1 MSEIKVKLLSHWG
14 PGDQRVCESAWTS
27 TYDRDKFETKTEEQI
42 DKVINIVVGQ
52 GHGTPLESTWLE
64 FYLEIPIYIERQ
76 LDKYRMTQQY
86 QDIRN
91 VYDEDSVN
99 RLYKQYQRK
108 YLETL
113 KHVPSGK
120 KQSEMTPQEL
130 EWSYIACGYE
140 RLLDN
145 LTMFTAGGLEITA
158 NFAPMGRDN
167 ITQNELSGRYRTIP
181 NRFIEMPTDVAE
193 IVCKAKNNALQPDPV
208 DGHMGGQW
216 DSRSLKSWW
225 SNQLHEQYRKYY
237 SDVEDLQKAVKEG
250 LITQSEYKRAR
261 EFLRG
266 ILGTAFITHM
276 KLVLNLRAFENILRE
291 RLAPD
296 AQPEIQEVAKLML
309 LEVIRAKVAPK
320 VIDKMCHTNNWDTES
335 KTWIEREIK

>member
-108 YLETL
+108 YLESL

-181 NRFIEMPTDVAE
+181 NRFLEMPE
-193 IVCKAKNNALQPDPV
+193 
-208 DGHMGGQW
+208 
-216 DSRSLKSWW
+216 
-225 SNQLHEQYRKYY
+225 
-237 SDVEDLQKAVKEG
+237 DVEKILNVRREPTLNNCISRVNPKGWYASMLEAQYKAYEDKLTELKTWVEEKR
-250 LITQSEYKRAR
+250 ITQAEYKRAR
-261 EFLRG
+261 EFIRG

-296 AQPEIQEVAKLML
+296 AQPEIQEVARLML
-309 LEVIRAKVAPK
+309 SEVINANVAPK
-320 VIDKMCHTNNWDTES
+320 VVQKM
-335 KTWIEREIK
+335 IERNKWNI